1 MTRTL
6 VSLWYVY
13 RLEEIC
19 QSRQTYM
26 STEQLRQLLQ
36 FNLFTKGN
44 KRCPTDGSQ
53 DVDTGVSCQDVDN
66 GVSCHTCNSRNFD
79 LKSLKNDKEKK
90 TPSLNAYMRFIS

>member
-26 STEQLRQLLQ
+26 STEQHRQLLQ
-36 FNLFTKGN
+36 FKLFTKGN
-44 KRCPTDGSQ
+44 KKCPTDGSQ
-53 DVDTGVSCQDVDN
+53 DVNTGVN
-66 GVSCHTCNSRNFD
+66 CHTCNSRNFD
-79 LKSLKNDKEKK
+79 LKSLKNEKGK
-90 TPSLNAYMRFIS
+90 KVH